1 MGGIIELSIKFSSIY
16 MFTLLFVEEMSV
28 SLSASPF
35 PAVFLSETR
44 LLGVYIYDLYSV
56 CLCVRVAACALA
68 CACAREYE

>member
-44 LLGVYIYDLYSV
+44 LLGVYIYMTYTV
-56 CLCVRVAACALA
+56 FA
-68 CACAREYE
+68 CACVWQRVL